1 MQTQRQTP
9 PKWATYLLSRF
20 HPEDTL
26 EEVEGD
32 LEELYAYWLQKS
44 GKPWADLH
52 YGFSVLTV
60 LPPFVRRR
68 KKKEYYETSN
78 LAIIMLRNYFKIAF
92 RTLLQ
97 HRLNSSLTI
106 MGLALGL
113 ACVLLILLHVKDELS
128 YDKGFANADRIYRI
142 NMENIGETNRR
153 WTATSPVLAVEMQ
166 KEIPAIQTIARFNRP
181 YPDRVFSYK
190 ASSTSDVKQFEE
202 KRGFYADSTV
212 TEAFDLPFIKG
223 NPKTALAQINAIV
236 LTEDMAKKYFGNED
250 PIGKYL
256 QDDLDKRPFMVTGVI
271 ENFSFPTH
279 LSFDYLIS
287 MSTIYT
293 PENQQRL
300 SNRTWSGFYNFVVLN
315 KNVTKLSVEAKM
327 PDFMIKYYEANG
339 EKRQD
344 ILKSRKMYLQP
355 ITDIHL
361 HSHFEK
367 EMGPNSDILY
377 IYIFSIVAVLI
388 LLVASVNFVNMAT
401 AQAFNRMKEVGVR
414 KVLGARKLE
423 LIKQFL
429 GESSLMTLIAAAI
442 ALLISILALPFY
454 NDLTAKSLSIWTLF
468 TPVNIMTM
476 VGIVVL
482 ISLIAGMY
490 PAWFISNFEPISS
503 LKGKKLMGSSVTIIR
518 KGLIVFQFVV
528 SVFMIFSTI
537 VVYQQMKFF
546 QNKKLGFEQEQVV
559 AFKLYGDMRDKVS
572 TIRNE
577 LLKNASIT
585 QVGLTSS
592 LPGDRI
598 GMDMLSLP
606 EKPKEGLQMR
616 LMFADENLLPL
627 LKINLKSGR
636 NFLTKAEGAPATFII
651 NEAAAKVLKL
661 KSPVGEKLIF
671 WDQPGEIVGIAKD
684 FHFAS
689 LHNAIEP
696 LVLVNIP
703 REATYFLMKV
713 KGEGLSE
720 TIQAAQ
726 QTIARVS
733 PNSVF
738 SYSFL
743 DEKIEHLYD
752 SEQRVGNIMK
762 VFAVFAIFISC
773 LGLFGLSAYVAQL
786 RTKEIGIRKTLGASV
801 SGVVFLLSKDFL
813 WLVVFATIIAFPL
826 GWWAMT
832 QWLEEFAYAIDIQLW
847 MFAIAGLSAIAIAVL
862 TISFQSIKA
871 ALLNPVK
878 SLKIE

>member
-1 MQTQRQTP
+1 
-9 PKWATYLLSRF
+9 
-20 HPEDTL
+20 
-26 EEVEGD
+26 
-32 LEELYAYWLQKS
+32 
-44 GKPWADLH
+44 
-52 YGFSVLTV
+52 
-60 LPPFVRRR
+60 
-68 KKKEYYETSN
+68 
-78 LAIIMLRNYFKIAF
+78 MLRNHFKIAF
-92 RTLLQ
+92 RTLLKD
-97 HRLNSSLTI
+97 RLNSSLTI

-128 YDKGFANADRIYRI
+128 YDKGFTSADRIYRI
-142 NMENIGETNRR
+142 NMENIDETNRR

-190 ASSTSDVKQFEE
+190 ASSTSEVRQFEE
-202 KRGFYADSTV
+202 KRGFFADSTV
-212 TEAFDLPFIKG
+212 TEMFDLPFIKG
-223 NPKTALAQINAIV
+223 NHKTALSQLDAIV
-236 LTEDMAKKYFGNED
+236 LTEDMARKYFGNED
-250 PIGKYL
+250 PIGKYIK
-256 QDDLDKRPFMVTGVI
+256 DDIDNHLLMVTGVI

-287 MSTIYT
+287 MSTIYRE
-293 PENQQRL
+293 PVQDRL
-300 SNRTWSGFYNFVVLN
+300 KNRTWSGFYNFVMLN
-315 KNVTKLSVEAKM
+315 KSSTKLGVETKI
-327 PDFMIKYYEANG
+327 PDFMVKFYGAIG
-339 EKRQD
+339 EKRD
-344 ILKSRKMYLQP
+344 KILKSRQIYLQP

-361 HSHFEK
+361 RSHFEK

-377 IYIFSIVAVLI
+377 VYIFSIVAVLI

-414 KVLGARKLE
+414 KVLGARKSE

-429 GESSLMTLIAAAI
+429 GESTLMTLIAAVI
-442 ALLISILALPFY
+442 ALVIFLLALPFY

-468 TPVNIMTM
+468 TPVNILTM
-476 VGIVVL
+476 LGIVVF
-482 ISLIAGMY
+482 ISLVAGMY
-490 PAWFISNFEPISS
+490 PAWFISNFEPIKS
-503 LKGKKLMGSSVTIIR
+503 LKGKKLMGSSVTFVR

-559 AFKLYGDMRDKVS
+559 AVKLYGDLYNKVS
-572 TIRNE
+572 TIKNE
-577 LLKNASIT
+577 LLKNTSIT
-585 QVGLTSS
+585 QIGLTSN

-598 GMDMLSLP
+598 GMDRLALP
-606 EKPKEGLQMR
+606 EKPKEDISMR
-616 LMFADENLLPL
+616 LVFGDENLLPV
-627 LKINLKSGR
+627 LKIDLKSGR
-636 NFLTKAEGAPATFII
+636 NFLPKTDDAPPTLII
-651 NEAAAKVLKL
+651 NEAAAKVLNVKD
-661 KSPVGEKLIF
+661 PIGQKLIF
-671 WDQPGEIVGIAKD
+671 WDKTVEIVGVVKD

-696 LVLVNIP
+696 LVIVNIP
-703 REATYFLMKV
+703 QETTYFLMKV
-713 KGEGLSE
+713 KGENLTK

-726 QTIARVS
+726 NTVARVS

-786 RTKEIGIRKTLGASV
+786 RTKEIGIRKTLGASIT
-801 SGVVFLLSKDFL
+801 SVVILLSKDFL
-813 WLVVFATIIAFPL
+813 WLVVIATLLAFPL
-826 GWWAMT
+826 GWWGMT
-832 QWLEEFAYAIDIQLW
+832 QWLKEFAYAVEIQWW
-847 MFAIAGLSAIAIAVL
+847 MFAAAGSSAILIAVL
-862 TISFQSIKA
+862 TVSFQSIKA
-871 ALLNPVK
+871 ALLNPLK

>member
-1 MQTQRQTP
+1 MQNQNHTP
-9 PKWATYLLSRF
+9 PKWANYLLSRF

-44 GKPWADLH
+44 GKFWADLR
-52 YGFSVLTV
+52 YGFNVISV
-60 LPPFVRRR
+60 LPPFVRKRGKR
-68 KKKEYYETSN
+68 QYYEPSN
-78 LAIIMLRNYFKIAF
+78 LAITMLRNYFKIAF

-128 YDKGFANADRIYRI
+128 YDKGFTNADRIYRI

-153 WTATSPVLAVEMQ
+153 WTATSPIMAVEMQ
-166 KEIPAIQTIARFNRP
+166 KEIPAIRTIARFNRP

-190 ASSTSDVKQFEE
+190 ASSTSDVRQFEE
-202 KRGFYADSTV
+202 KRGFFADSTV
-212 TEAFDLPFIKG
+212 TEVFDLPFIKG
-223 NPKTALAQINAIV
+223 NPKTALSQADAIV
-236 LTEDMAKKYFGNED
+236 LTEDMAKKYFGNEE
-250 PIGKYL
+250 PIGKYIK
-256 QDDLDKRPFMVTGVI
+256 DDLDNHLFMVTGVI

-287 MSTIYT
+287 MATIYKE
-293 PENQQRL
+293 PVQNRL
-300 SNRTWSGFYNFVVLN
+300 KNRTWSGFYNFVMLH
-315 KNVTKLSVEAKM
+315 KNSTKLEVETKI
-327 PDFMIKYYEANG
+327 PDFMIKYYQANG
-339 EKRQD
+339 EKRQE
-344 ILKSRKMYLQP
+344 ILKTRKVYLQP

-377 IYIFSIVAVLI
+377 VYIFSVVALLI
-388 LLVASVNFVNMAT
+388 LLVASVNFINMAT

-429 GESSLMTLIAAAI
+429 GESSLMTIVSAAI
-442 ALLISILALPFY
+442 SLLIFMLVLPFY
-454 NDLTAKSLSIWTLF
+454 NELTAKNLSFLTLF
-468 TPVNIMTM
+468 TPANMLTM
-476 VGIVVL
+476 LAIVAL
-482 ISLIAGMY
+482 ISIVAGLY
-490 PAWFISNFEPISS
+490 PAWFISNFEPINS
-503 LKGKKLMGSSVTIIR
+503 LKGKKIAGSSVTLVR

-559 AFKLYGDMRDKVS
+559 AFKLYGDLRDKINTV
-572 TIRNE
+572 RNE

-585 QVGLTSS
+585 QVALTSS

-598 GMDMLSLP
+598 GMDMLRLQ
-606 EKPKEGLQMR
+606 EKPEEDIQMR
-616 LMFADENLLPL
+616 LVFGDENLLPL
-627 LKINLKSGR
+627 LKIDLKSGR
-636 NFLTKAEGAPATFII
+636 NFLKNAEGANPTFII
-651 NEAAAKVLKL
+651 NEAAAKVLKINNL
-661 KSPVGEKLIF
+661 VGQKMIF
-671 WDQPGEIVGIAKD
+671 WDKPGEIVGIAKD

-689 LHNAIEP
+689 LHNTIEP
-696 LVLVNIP
+696 LVIVNIP
-703 REATYFLMKV
+703 QQATYFLMKI
-713 KGEGLSE
+713 KGENLTE

-726 QTIARVS
+726 NTIARVS
-733 PNSVF
+733 PNSLF

-743 DEKIEHLYD
+743 DEKMTHLYD
-752 SEQRVGNIMK
+752 SEQRMGNIMK

-773 LGLFGLSAYVAQL
+773 LGLFGLSGYVAQL

-801 SGVVFLLSKDFL
+801 SGVVILLSKDFL
-813 WLVVFATIIAFPL
+813 WLVVIATLIAFPL
-826 GWWAMT
+826 GWWGMT
-832 QWLEEFAYAIDIQLW
+832 QWLKEFAYAINIQWW
-847 MFAIAGLSAIAIAVL
+847 MFAAAGLSAIVIAIV
-862 TISFQSIKA
+862 TISFQSIKT

>member
-1 MQTQRQTP
+1 MQNQNQTP

-20 HPEDTL
+20 HPEETL

-32 LEELYAYWLQKS
+32 LEELYTYWLQKS
-44 GKPWADLH
+44 GKFWADLR
-52 YGFSVLTV
+52 YGFSVISV

-68 KKKEYYETSN
+68 KKREYYETSN
-78 LAIIMLRNYFKIAF
+78 LAITMLRNYFKIAF

-97 HRLNSSLTI
+97 QRLNSSLTI

-113 ACVLLILLHVKDELS
+113 ACVLLILMHVKDELS
-128 YDKGFANADRIYRI
+128 YDKGFTNADRIYRI

-153 WTATSPVLAVEMQ
+153 WTATSPLMAVEMQ

-190 ASSTSDVKQFEE
+190 ASSTSDVRQFEE

-212 TEAFDLPFIKG
+212 TQVFNLPFIKG
-223 NPKTALAQINAIV
+223 NPKTALSQADAII
-236 LTEDMAKKYFGNED
+236 LTEDMAKKYFGNEE
-250 PIGKYL
+250 PIGKYIK
-256 QDDLDKRPFMVTGVI
+256 DDLDNHLFMVTGVI

-287 MSTIYT
+287 MATIYKE
-293 PENQQRL
+293 PVQDQL
-300 SNRTWSGFYNFVVLN
+300 KNRTWSGFYNFIVLN
-315 KNVTKLSVEAKM
+315 KNSSRLGVEAKI
-327 PDFMIKYYEANG
+327 PDFMVKFYEANG
-339 EKRQD
+339 EKRD
-344 ILKSRKMYLQP
+344 EILKSRKVYLQP

-361 HSHFEK
+361 RSHFEK
-367 EMGPNSDILY
+367 EMSPNSDILY
-377 IYIFSIVAVLI
+377 VYIFSAVALLI

-429 GESSLMTLIAAAI
+429 GESILMTLIAAVF
-442 ALLISILALPFY
+442 ALLIFILALPFY
-454 NDLTAKSLSIWTLF
+454 NELTAKDLSFSTLF
-468 TPVNIMTM
+468 TPVNMLTM
-476 VGIVVL
+476 LAIIVF
-482 ISLIAGMY
+482 ISLVAGLY
-490 PAWFISNFEPISS
+490 PAWFISSFEPIKS
-503 LKGKKLMGSSVTIIR
+503 LKGKKLMGSSVTFIR

-546 QNKKLGFEQEQVV
+546 QNKKLGFDHEQVV
-559 AFKLYGDMRDKVS
+559 AFKLYGDLHSKVS

-598 GMDMLSLP
+598 GTERFALP
-606 EKPKEGLQMR
+606 EKPKEDISMR
-616 LMFADENLLPL
+616 LMFGDENLLPL
-627 LKINLKSGR
+627 LKIDIKSGR
-636 NFLTKAEGAPATFII
+636 NFLQKRDDSPPTLII
-651 NEAAAKVLKL
+651 NEAAAKVLKVKNPIGQKMIL
-661 KSPVGEKLIF
+661 WNNPV
-671 WDQPGEIVGIAKD
+671 EIVGVAKD

-696 LVLVNIP
+696 LVIVNISQG
-703 REATYFLMKV
+703 ATYFLMKV
-713 KGEGLSE
+713 KGKNLTE
-720 TIQAAQ
+720 TIQSAQ
-726 QTIARVS
+726 NTIAGIS
-733 PNSVF
+733 PNSLF

-743 DEKIEHLYD
+743 DEKMTHLYD

-801 SGVVFLLSKDFL
+801 SGVVILLSKDFL
-813 WLVVFATIIAFPL
+813 WLVVIATLLAFPL
-826 GWWAMT
+826 GWWGMT
-832 QWLEEFAYAIDIQLW
+832 QWLKEFAYAIDIQWW
-847 MFAIAGLSAIAIAVL
+847 MFAAAGLSAIVIAIL
-862 TISFQSIKA
+862 TVSFQSIKA
-871 ALLNPVK
+871 ALLNPIK